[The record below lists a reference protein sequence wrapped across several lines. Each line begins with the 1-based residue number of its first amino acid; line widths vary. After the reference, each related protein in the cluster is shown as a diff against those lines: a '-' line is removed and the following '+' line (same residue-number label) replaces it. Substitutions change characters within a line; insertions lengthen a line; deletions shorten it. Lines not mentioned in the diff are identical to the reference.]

1 MFRSYNNQIDTWLDG
16 RVSDMEKDVS
26 LICVV
31 DQFAGADFNLNDC
44 GWIRNDLSSLARA
57 QSQSEYNM
65 IIQRLT
71 EIEQTGGIPKDVS
84 LEEAIRFIKPRW
96 AQSPNEIETFMAMTN
111 LAAFDELDAA
121 YRKATAGK
129 VDVSADASAD
139 ASADVQD
146 E

>member
-1 MFRSYNNQIDTWLDG
+1 MFRFQFNTIDTWLDE
-16 RVSDMEKDVS
+16 RVSDKEKDIS

-65 IIQRLT
+65 ILQRLT
-71 EIEQTGGIPKDVS
+71 EIKQNGGIPEDMS
-84 LEEAIRFIKPRW
+84 LEEAIRNVKPRW
-96 AQSPNEIETFMAMTN
+96 AQSPNELETFMSMTN
-111 LAAFDELDAA
+111 QDAFDKLDAA
-121 YRKATAGK
+121 YRKAT
-129 VDVSADASAD
+129 VDKIDTNVVAPESPS
-139 ASADVQD
+139 SD

>member
-1 MFRSYNNQIDTWLDG
+1 MFRDLNPSFDTWLDS
-16 RVSDMEKDVS
+16 RVSDKEKDVS

-65 IIQRLT
+65 ILQRLT
-71 EIEQTGGIPKDVS
+71 EIKQTGGIPDDMS
-84 LEEAIRFIKPRW
+84 LEEAIKNVKPRW
-96 AQSPNEIETFMAMTN
+96 AQSPNELETFMAMTN
-111 LAAFDELDAA
+111 QDAFDQLDEA

-129 VDVSADASAD
+129 VDTKVDIPEVPSS
-139 ASADVQD
+139 D

>member
-1 MFRSYNNQIDTWLDG
+1 MFRSFNNTPDTWLNEC
-16 RVSDMEKDVS
+16 VSDKEKDVS

-65 IIQRLT
+65 ILQRLT
-71 EIEQTGGIPKDVS
+71 QIKQTGGIPDDMP
-84 LEEAIRFIKPRW
+84 LEDAIRNVKPRW
-96 AQSPNEIETFMAMTN
+96 AQSPNELETFMAMTN
-111 LAAFDELDAA
+111 PGVFDRLDAA
-121 YRKATAGK
+121 YRLATSGH
-129 VDVSADASAD
+129 VDTSVDAPEVPS
-139 ASADVQD
+139 SN

>member
-1 MFRSYNNQIDTWLDG
+1 MFRSFNNTLDTWLNDC
-16 RVSDMEKDVS
+16 VSDKEKDVS

-71 EIEQTGGIPKDVS
+71 EIKQTGGIPEDIS
-84 LEEAIRFIKPRW
+84 LEEAIKIVKPRW
-96 AQSPNEIETFMAMTN
+96 AQSPNELETFMAMTN
-111 LAAFDELDAA
+111 PDAFDKLDAA
-121 YRKATAGK
+121 YRKATVGKNDDK
-129 VDVSADASAD
+129 VDTPEVPSS
-139 ASADVQD
+139 D